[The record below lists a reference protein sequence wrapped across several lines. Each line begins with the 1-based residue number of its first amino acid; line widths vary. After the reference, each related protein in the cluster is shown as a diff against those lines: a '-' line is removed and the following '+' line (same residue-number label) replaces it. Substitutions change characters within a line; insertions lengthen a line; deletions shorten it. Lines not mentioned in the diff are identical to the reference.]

1 MKTRMLCAAVFCTA
15 AVVAGTLAFV
25 GCEPATNTRILT
37 VTPPEVNLL
46 VATNSHVTFEVTDGL
61 RSLSLPLKWWV
72 SNVHMGGIAFSAGN
86 RATYARTSLHGV
98 NSVIVQDQ
106 YGARGLASVQQ

>member
-1 MKTRMLCAAVFCTA
+1 MRRQLLFAVVICSA
-15 AVVAGTLAFV
+15 ILVAGTFAFV
-25 GCEPATNTRILT
+25 GCEPATNTRSLT

-46 VATNSHVTFEVTDGL
+46 VATNSHVTFTVTEGL
-61 RSLSLPLKWWV
+61 RSLSLPLKWWT
-72 SNVHMGGIAFSAGN
+72 SNGHMGSIAFSAGKS
-86 RATYARTSLHGV
+86 ATYARTSMHGV